1 LACKL
6 TSLGVF
12 ALIRAIS
19 SLSEIKPCSVQ
30 NIELQPKRS
39 KHEPKIVKSGPLSDD
54 SECRNCSDQQERSAR
69 SDGVTALGLLLAM
82 EGDTM
87 LAKIL
92 GRLRDRQHSRK
103 AWMASAALA
112 ALSISTGC
120 QVEYAGMT
128 LPSGKY
134 FHDDVQY
141 FNPGPKF
148 PYANTMAATQRA
160 RMKAMGIDVPA
171 PTGGR
176 VITPPV
182 PPGDIDPEANAP
194 GNFRDD
200 INPGPLPGGRG
211 DIPAAPVP
219 GGGFSEF

>member
-1 LACKL
+1 
-6 TSLGVF
+6 
-12 ALIRAIS
+12 
-19 SLSEIKPCSVQ
+19 
-30 NIELQPKRS
+30 
-39 KHEPKIVKSGPLSDD
+39 
-54 SECRNCSDQQERSAR
+54 
-69 SDGVTALGLLLAM
+69 
-82 EGDTM
+82 M

-92 GRLRDRQHSRK
+92 GRLRGMRQMQT

-134 FHDDVQY
+134 FHDDVQH
-141 FNPGPKF
+141 FDPGPKF

-182 PPGDIDPEANAP
+182 PGGNVDPERNAP
-194 GNFRDD
+194 GNLNDSQEV
-200 INPGPLPGGRG
+200 GPTPGGR
-211 DIPAAPVP
+211 DNIPAVPPP
-219 GGGFSEF
+219 GGRPGLQGDANVPR

>member
-1 LACKL
+1 M
-6 TSLGVF
+6 
-12 ALIRAIS
+12 
-19 SLSEIKPCSVQ
+19 
-30 NIELQPKRS
+30 LQFPPGKFLLPDS
-39 KHEPKIVKSGPLSDD
+39 VKSNPFPDD

-69 SDGVTALGLLLAM
+69 GVGVTALGRLLAM

-87 LAKIL
+87 LAKVL
-92 GRLRDRQHSRK
+92 GRLRDLKQSRN

-176 VITPPV
+176 VITPPT
-182 PPGDIDPEANAP
+182 PPGDVDPVRNAP
-194 GNFRDD
+194 GNFQ
-200 INPGPLPGGRG
+200 NFEEPGPSPAGRD

-219 GGGFSEF
+219 GGGFSSPN

>member
-1 LACKL
+1 MGPFEHDVPN
-6 TSLGVF
+6 S
-12 ALIRAIS
+12 
-19 SLSEIKPCSVQ
+19 
-30 NIELQPKRS
+30 
-39 KHEPKIVKSGPLSDD
+39 VKSGFVADD

-69 SDGVTALGLLLAM
+69 SDGVTALGRLLAM

-87 LAKIL
+87 LAKVL
-92 GRLRDRQHSRK
+92 GRLREMKRSRN
-103 AWMASAALA
+103 AGMACAALT

-148 PYANTMAATQRA
+148 PFANTMAATQRA
-160 RMKAMGIDVPA
+160 RMKAMGIDIPA

-182 PPGDIDPEANAP
+182 PPGDVDPVRNAP
-194 GNFRDD
+194 GNFQNFEEPGASPGGRDD
-200 INPGPLPGGRG
+200 I
-211 DIPAAPVP
+211 PAVPVP
-219 GGGFSEF
+219 GGGASSPN